1 MPQGQA
7 RNAGEIQA
15 RQASGSSSIANRQH
29 AQSMCCVA
37 RRLPEL
43 WMKHSSLSF
52 LQLQTDHGRR
62 LDCVDKIPMGNA
74 LGSCPCMSRQPQLQ
88 LEVDQPV
95 RWRSLFFAKYLPVL
109 LFVTY
114 IWEPT
119 LTPRLHAIAVQL
131 CRLVSVGKCNRHPS
145 GQIQGYREV
154 TLHDCDY
161 GPILAPG
168 YFCSSPCDTT
178 QRQSHPSLKKKLK
191 KTGKKKY
198 CSTIGR

>member
-1 MPQGQA
+1 MD
-7 RNAGEIQA
+7 ETLLL
-15 RQASGSSSIANRQH
+15 
-29 AQSMCCVA
+29 V
-37 RRLPEL
+37 
-43 WMKHSSLSF
+43 
-52 LQLQTDHGRR
+52 
-62 LDCVDKIPMGNA
+62 IPA
-74 LGSCPCMSRQPQLQ
+74 AADRSRQKTGLCGQ
-88 LEVDQPV
+88 DSDGK
-95 RWRSLFFAKYLPVL
+95 RSGILSVHVTTATAAAGGGSARSVAVFFFFAKYLPV

-178 QRQSHPSLKKKLK
+178 QRQSHPSLKKKIK
-191 KTGKKKY
+191 KNREEKY